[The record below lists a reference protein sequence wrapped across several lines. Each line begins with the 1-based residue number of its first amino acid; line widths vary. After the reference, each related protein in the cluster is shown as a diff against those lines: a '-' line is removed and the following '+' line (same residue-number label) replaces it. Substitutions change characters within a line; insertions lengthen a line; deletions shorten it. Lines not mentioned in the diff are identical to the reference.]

1 MATIL
6 CIQSDMNLGQ
16 IVESALSSESRSE
29 SHTLVSSNTLDGAFR
44 HIYKDTPDLIILDG
58 AMLYQYGMSVCR
70 QLHTVHDL
78 QLTPILVL
86 TNSKNAQDVAEVLD
100 SGCDD
105 CVRKTIAER
114 ELAARIRALLRR
126 RGRST
131 RSVLLTLNRNHKT
144 VYLREKEIDLTP
156 TEYDLLAV
164 LCEYPG
170 QHLTTA
176 ALLETVWHYPPGT
189 GDPAL
194 VRNHVRN
201 LRRKLEV
208 DADHPRIVMC
218 FQGRGYTISA
228 DVRQS

>member
-6 CIQSDMNLGQ
+6 CIQSDTDLGQ

-29 SHTLVSSNTLDGAFR
+29 SHRLVSSETIDGAFQ
-44 HIYKDTPDLIILDG
+44 HMYKDSPDLIIIDG
-58 AMLYQYGMSVCR
+58 EMLYQDGISVCR
-70 QLHTVHDL
+70 QLHTAKGV
-78 QLTPILVL
+78 QVAPILVL
-86 TNSKNAQDVAEVLD
+86 SNVKSAQDIAQVLD
-100 SGCDD
+100 AGCDD
-105 CVRKTIAER
+105 CVRKTIAGR

-126 RGRST
+126 RGRSAPGT
-131 RSVLLTLNRNHKT
+131 PITLNRNHKT
-144 VYLREKEIDLTP
+144 VHVRGKQVDLTP

-176 ALLETVWHYPPGT
+176 SLLETVWHYPPGT

-201 LRRKLEV
+201 LRRKLEI
-208 DADHPRIVMC
+208 DPDHPRIVMNY
-218 FQGRGYTISA
+218 QGRGYTVSA
-228 DVRQS
+228 DVRHS